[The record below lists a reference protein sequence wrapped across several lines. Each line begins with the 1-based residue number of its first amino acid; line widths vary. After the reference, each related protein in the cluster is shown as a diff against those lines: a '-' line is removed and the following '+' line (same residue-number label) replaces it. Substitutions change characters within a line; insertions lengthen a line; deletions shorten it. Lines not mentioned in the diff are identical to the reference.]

1 MLLLQELTPHMLN
14 VEIFFMI
21 QLILIWYT
29 TINDTVNLR
38 DQPKFGEKWNMIA
51 VARKILVLSLQPYKI
66 FFA

>member
-38 DQPKFGEKWNMIA
+38 DQPKFGEKWKVKYDSSCSENIG
-51 VARKILVLSLQPYKI
+51 SI
-66 FFA
+66 FAAI